1 MAQALTRASTPPP
14 VRSEPK
20 MRLPWPLSVYQTG
33 VVGVAA
39 VEVEGLDVRG
49 PAAPRKPGQHN
60 DRWIPTYPRGP

>member
-1 MAQALTRASTPPP
+1 
-14 VRSEPK
+14 

-39 VEVEGLDVRG
+39 VELEGLGVRG

-60 DRWIPTYPRGP
+60 DRWIPTYLRGP